1 MWLHKNTGDSLAGG
15 ARWLHKT
22 FTAGQDWLHKTTAA
36 VDSVRDRYAQ
46 AKQQVLDY
54 IGKRFGSEFGAA
66 AKVGVNYLEGRVLG
80 GNAVTGTM
88 NTFAPPKVMNG

>member
-22 FTAGQDWLHKTTAA
+22 FTAGQDWLHKTSAA

-46 AKQQVLDY
+46 AKQQGLSY
-54 IGKRFGSEFGAA
+54 LSKRYGSEVGAA
-66 AKVGVNYLEGRVLG
+66 ARAGVNYLESRVT
-80 GNAVTGTM
+80 GNAVTGTQ
-88 NTFAPPKVMNG
+88 NTFAPPRMKSE